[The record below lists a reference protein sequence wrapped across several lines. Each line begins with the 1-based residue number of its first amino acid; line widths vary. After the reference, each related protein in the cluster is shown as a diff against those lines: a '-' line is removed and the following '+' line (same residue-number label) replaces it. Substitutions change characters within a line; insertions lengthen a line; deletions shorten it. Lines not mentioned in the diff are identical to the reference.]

1 MNPVAT
7 QLQAAPRVFS
17 LQIAW
22 QTNHE
27 APADIAATLSAV
39 DEEVGGG
46 GGQRGRLG
54 LPVLLTL
61 CLLGLLCLLLAC
73 MWTSCPR
80 PGLSGCPPPALAGR
94 PG

>member
-27 APADIAATLSAV
+27 TPADIAATLSAV

-46 GGQRGRLG
+46 EGHQGGGAASTAGSVSAVPAVPAVQA
-54 LPVLLTL
+54 V
-61 CLLGLLCLLLAC
+61 
-73 MWTSCPR
+73 
-80 PGLSGCPPPALAGR
+80 PALRQEQAQQH
-94 PG
+94 

>member
-27 APADIAATLSAV
+27 TPADIAATLAAL

-46 GGQRGRLG
+46 EGQQGKGCQCCLA
-54 LPVLLTL
+54 P
-61 CLLGLLCLLLAC
+61 CLLPQCARSSLH
-73 MWTSCPR
+73 
-80 PGLSGCPPPALAGR
+80 
-94 PG
+94 

>member
-27 APADIAATLSAV
+27 TPADIAATLSAV

-46 GGQRGRLG
+46 EGHQGGAASTAGSVSAV
-54 LPVLLTL
+54 PAVP
-61 CLLGLLCLLLAC
+61 AV
-73 MWTSCPR
+73 
-80 PGLSGCPPPALAGR
+80 PAL
-94 PG
+94 